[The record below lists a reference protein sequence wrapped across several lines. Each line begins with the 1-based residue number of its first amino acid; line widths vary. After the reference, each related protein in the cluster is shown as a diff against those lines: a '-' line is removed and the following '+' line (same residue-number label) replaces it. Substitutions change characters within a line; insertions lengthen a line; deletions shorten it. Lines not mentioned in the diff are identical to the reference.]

1 MACYISSNDERLYA
15 AVETGF
21 GDAAE
26 ITSADRMPV
35 VRFAAVQ
42 KAERPTRRDKT
53 GSRTFRG
60 YSFELRKQTQFEV
73 KTYLSSWSDPTAPP
87 AYGSLVQGALG
98 GEPEQYLGGT
108 VVSSDGTGRISL
120 EAAHDLSFGQA
131 VTFGGEIRFVAGV
144 PDAATIVLN
153 HPFTLQPGPGAALGG
168 AVSYRPANRLPSVS
182 LFDYWSPETAVH
194 RLVCGGGVD
203 RMRLLI
209 NGDFHELEFAGVAKD
224 LIDSVS
230 FAGDGS
236 TGLSSFPAEPPSA
249 GFDYSIV
256 PGHLGQAWLGPFSTR
271 FFTITSAEVSVE
283 NNIDLR
289 DREFGG
295 RASGCLVAGD
305 RRVSLTFSLF
315 ERDNDSTRALYQAAK
330 QRSPI
335 SVFFQLGQQPGQMCG
350 IWLTSVVPEVPEFDD
365 SETRLQWRF
374 SSSLAQGIA
383 EDEIFVAFG

>member
-15 AVETGF
+15 AIETGF

-26 ITSADRMPV
+26 VTAADRIPV
-35 VRFAAVQ
+35 VRFEAIQ
-42 KAERPTRRDKT
+42 RPERPARRDKT

-60 YSFELRKQTQFEV
+60 YSFDLRKRTQFEV
-73 KTYLSSWSDPTAPP
+73 STYLSSSDDPATGP

-98 GEPEQYLGGT
+98 GAPESFGGAEVAT
-108 VVSSDGTGRISL
+108 SDSLGRISFSGS
-120 EAAHDLSFGQA
+120 HGLSFGRA

-144 PDAATIVLN
+144 PDAATIMLN
-153 HPFTLQPGPGAALGG
+153 NPFTLRPGPGSWVGPT
-168 AVSYRPANRLPSVS
+168 VTYRPAKRLPSVS
-182 LFDYWSPETAVH
+182 IYDYWSPETAVH

-209 NGDFHELEFAGVAKD
+209 NGDFHELEFAGVARE

-230 FAGDGS
+230 FAGGGS
-236 TGLSSFPAEPPSA
+236 SGLSSFPSEPSSA
-249 GFDYSIV
+249 GFEYSIV
-256 PGHLGQAWLGPFSTR
+256 PGQLGQAWLGPFSTR
-271 FFTITSAEVSVE
+271 FFTITSAEVDIE

-295 RASGCLVAGD
+295 GQSGCLVAGE
-305 RRVSLTFSLF
+305 RRVSLSFSLF
-315 ERDNDSTRALYQAAK
+315 ESDDDSTKALYQAAR

-335 SVFFQLGQQPGQMCG
+335 SVFFQLGQQAGQMCG
-350 IWLTSVVPEVPEFDD
+350 IWLTSVVPEIPEFDD

-374 SSSLAQGIA
+374 TSSLAQGIA

>member
-15 AVETGF
+15 GVETGF

-26 ITSADRMPV
+26 ITGANRMPV
-35 VRFAAVQ
+35 VQFTTTQRP
-42 KAERPTRRDKT
+42 ERLTRRDKT

-60 YSFELRKQTQFEV
+60 YPFDLRKRTQFEV
-73 KTYLSSWSDPTAPP
+73 KTYLSSWSNPLVPP

-98 GEPEQYLGGT
+98 GGPEIFGGHE
-108 VVSSDGTGRISL
+108 VVSSDFSGRVVFG
-120 EAAHDLSFGQA
+120 AAHGLTFGQA
-131 VTFGGEIRFVAGV
+131 VSFGSEIRFVAGV
-144 PDAATIVLN
+144 PDPATVVL
-153 HPFTLQPGPGAALGG
+153 HQPFTVTPGPGSLAG
-168 AVSYRPANRLPSVS
+168 ATVTYRPANSLPSVS
-182 LFDYWSPETAVH
+182 IYDYWSPATAVQ

-203 RMRLLI
+203 RMRFLI
-209 NGDFHELEFAGVAKD
+209 NGDFHEIEFAGVAKELLD
-224 LIDSVS
+224 NVS
-230 FAGDGS
+230 YAGEGFS
-236 TGLSSFPAEPPSA
+236 GLSSFPAEPPES

-271 FFTITSAEVSVE
+271 FFTISSAEITVE

-295 RASGCLVAGD
+295 VNAGCLVAGE
-305 RRVSLTFSLF
+305 RRVSLAFSLF
-315 ERDNDSTRALYQAAK
+315 EQDDDATRALYQAAR

-365 SETRLQWRF
+365 SDTRLQWRF

>member
-15 AVETGF
+15 AIETGF

-26 ITSADRMPV
+26 VTAADRIPV
-35 VRFAAVQ
+35 VRFAAIQ
-42 KAERPTRRDKT
+42 RAERPARRDKT

-60 YSFELRKQTQFEV
+60 YSFDLRKQTQFEV
-73 KTYLSSWSDPTAPP
+73 KTYLCSSGDPVTGP

-98 GEPEQYLGGT
+98 GAPESFGGAE
-108 VVSSDGTGRISL
+108 VASADSSGRITFTSS
-120 EAAHDLSFGQA
+120 HDLRFGQA
-131 VTFGGEIRFVAGV
+131 VTFGGEIRFVAAV
-144 PDAATIVLN
+144 PDAASIVLN
-153 HPFTLQPGPGAALGG
+153 HAFTLQPGPGAYVGG
-168 AVSYRPANRLPSVS
+168 TVSYRPGHRLPSVS
-182 LFDYWSPETAVH
+182 IYDYWSPETAVH

-203 RMRLLI
+203 RMKILI

-224 LIDSVS
+224 LIDSAS
-230 FAGDGS
+230 FTGAGS
-236 TGLSSFPAEPPSA
+236 SGLTSFPPEPTSA

-256 PGHLGQAWLGPFSTR
+256 PGHLGQAWLGPFATR
-271 FFTITSAEVSVE
+271 FFTITSAEITVE

-295 RASGCLVAGD
+295 GQSGCLVAGE
-305 RRVSLTFSLF
+305 RRVTLSFSLF
-315 ERDNDSTRALYQAAK
+315 ERDNDATKALYQAAR

-335 SVFFQLGQQPGQMCG
+335 SVFFQLGQQPGEMCG
-350 IWLTSVVPEVPEFDD
+350 VWLTSVVPEIPEFDD

-374 SSSLAQGIA
+374 DSSVAQGIA